1 MQTTSVFLPGKSH
14 GQRSLAVYSPWGR
27 KKSDMTERLH
37 FHFHSAYK
45 LNKQGDNI
53 HPWCTPFPILNQPAL
68 SKTIWTIF
76 PTAFSYFMSLSH
88 FGDSG
93 KISDFFIMIIL
104 LQWFVIRWQA
114 TVPGVAP
121 TCQLLAGTT
130 WIDGK
135 ERWAPETRVQVGAT
149 SSQKLHT
156 YLCFSSPPNIYWA
169 PVMPRYCFRSWGFN
183 NGTEHKNIPVFTDL
197 ICT

>member
-45 LNKQGDNI
+45 LNKQGDDI

-76 PTAFSYFMSLSH
+76 PTAFSYLMSLSH

-104 LQWFVIRWQA
+104 LQWFVIRGFCCCYFWGLGWWLA
-114 TVPGVAP
+114 VFRIKYFLIKI
-121 TCQLLAGTT
+121 CILFFKRHMLLYT
-130 WIDGK
+130 
-135 ERWAPETRVQVGAT
+135 
-149 SSQKLHT
+149 
-156 YLCFSSPPNIYWA
+156 
-169 PVMPRYCFRSWGFN
+169 
-183 NGTEHKNIPVFTDL
+183 
-197 ICT
+197 